1 MRRVSFVAVNV
12 LAVPEGGGDVLEQ
25 RFARR
30 QGSVERADGFEDFQL
45 LRPVEGTEDYVVYT
59 RWRSREDFQRW
70 REAQTYEGGHARASG
85 RDEGEGRAATG
96 STVWAF
102 EVAQRAL
109 PAGGPSDDDDA
120 DEAPPGRSG
129 PAWSRGL
136 SAPVTGGRQVARQ
149 AARLAGGALGR
160 VRG

>member
-1 MRRVSFVAVNV
+1 MSFVAVNV
-12 LAVPEGGGDVLEQ
+12 LTVPEGGGQVLEQ

-30 QGSVERADGFEDFQL
+30 QGSVETAEGFEDFQL

-70 REAQTYEGGHARASG
+70 REAQSYAGGHAQASG
-85 RDEGEGRAATG
+85 RDGGERRAATG

-109 PAGGPSDDDDA
+109 PVDDGQTDIVQADAQAEAGQADDGQVEAGPDVGPSGRGAGG
-120 DEAPPGRSG
+120 G
-129 PAWSRGL
+129 
-136 SAPVTGGRQVARQ
+136 
-149 AARLAGGALGR
+149 
-160 VRG
+160 